1 MAHQLKA
8 GDLVNISGVSPTSYN
23 KTNYIV
29 VRTETLNRFTVK
41 RNYATTSAAN
51 VTTGNSGNPAEIFIK
66 EPNLSVI
73 DGHAYQFDTNHASN
87 TGKVLNFTLDPSN
100 TDVFTYKNV
109 IDEVRNIIT
118 NEQESIT
125 IKIQDLPGIFYY
137 HDVNHVITAPNNFT
151 VTVAAKTSDHPLFGQ
166 GSGNGLS
173 LIHI

>member
-29 VRTETLNRFTVK
+29 VRAETLNRFTVK

-51 VTTGNSGNPAEIFIK
+51 VTTGNSGNPAEIFVK

-137 HDVNHVITAPNNFT
+137 HDVNHVITCLLY
-151 VTVAAKTSDHPLFGQ
+151 TSPSPRD
-166 GSGNGLS
+166 
-173 LIHI
+173 